1 MSGWHWFWT
10 LVGFLVYII
19 VLIFLYFFKPFED
32 LFTLVINGLA
42 YDNAVFWAVVIVAI
56 AAFCAFHWRAFRIHV
71 SQQGRIE
78 SMIMASLRGSTFT
91 AILLCAGAALQAVL
105 VLCNY
110 LLQGGYALDGEFGRR
125 ILAVLALIALA
136 AIFGVIFWL
145 LRAIQRSGHA
155 RG

>member
-56 AAFCAFHWRAFRIHV
+56 VAFCGFHWRAYRIHV

-91 AILLCAGAALQAVL
+91 AILLCAGAALQAML

-125 ILAVLALIALA
+125 ILAVIALVALA
-136 AIFGVIFWL
+136 AIFGLIFWL
-145 LRAIQRSGHA
+145 LRAVLRSSHA